1 MVTNYRLLAS
11 QPTHLDGV
19 LLDHVYIAD
28 SFSGHKTVVT
38 KNIYIL
44 YLCII
49 KRLF

>member
-28 SFSGHKTVVT
+28 SFSGHKTVVI
-38 KNIYIL
+38 KNIYI
-44 YLCII
+44 YCISV
-49 KRLF
+49 